1 MIGIYKITNLV
12 NGKIYIGQS
21 IDIQRRFCDHRCI
34 SHESNRH
41 LKYALQK
48 YGKDNFKYE
57 VLEECDESIL
67 DERERYYIAKLK
79 PEYNV
84 TNGGQDSLRK
94 YPDEIKQKIS
104 QKAKEQWANMSD
116 EEKADRIANNL
127 KGPKKGHAVSEET
140 RKKLRDRNIGKKQS
154 SKTIKKRKE
163 TMQKKKLDGYV
174 QTNVSHR
181 KKIICVETGEIFES
195 VKAASES
202 LEIGASNISH
212 VLKGRQ
218 KTVKGFHFEYLKV

>member
-1 MIGIYKITNLV
+1 MIGIYKITNLI
-12 NGKIYIGQS
+12 NGKTYIGQS
-21 IDIQRRFCDHRCI
+21 IDIQRRFWEHRCV

-57 VLEECDESIL
+57 VLEECDESLL
-67 DERERYYIAKLK
+67 DERERYYIAKHK

-84 TNGGQDSLRK
+84 TNGGQDSLRR
-94 YPDEIKQKIS
+94 YPDEIKKKIS
-104 QKAKEQWANMSD
+104 QKAKEQWANMSN

-140 RKKLRDRNIGKKQS
+140 RKKLRDFNIGKKQS
-154 SKTIKKRKE
+154 SETIEKRKE
-163 TMQKKKLDGYV
+163 TMRKKKSAGYV
-174 QTNVSHR
+174 QTNASHR
-181 KKIICVETGEIFES
+181 KKIICIETGEIFES
-195 VKAASES
+195 VKEASES
-202 LEIGASNISH
+202 LGIRASNISH

-218 KTVKGFHFEYLKV
+218 KTAKGFRFEYLEV